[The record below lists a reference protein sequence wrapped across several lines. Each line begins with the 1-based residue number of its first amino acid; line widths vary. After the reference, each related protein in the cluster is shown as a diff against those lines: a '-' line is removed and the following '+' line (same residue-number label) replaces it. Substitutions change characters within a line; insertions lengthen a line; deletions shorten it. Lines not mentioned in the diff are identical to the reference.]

1 MARKK
6 EPKVITTM
14 RVSPNYLRR
23 ADRIAE
29 LQNCTRSSL
38 INRFIGEGLY
48 REERRKQDEAAAPDA
63 VGALD

>member
-1 MARKK
+1 MAAKK

-29 LQNCTRSSL
+29 LQNCTRSAL
-38 INRFIGEGLY
+38 INRFIGDGLQ
-48 REERRKQDEAAAPDA
+48 REERRKQDEAA
-63 VGALD
+63 VSGGALD